1 MDHHDLPLTS
11 CRRATYSSRA
21 DFLQIH
27 FTLTITLPT
36 PLHSHYIAIKR
47 GSRLQYN
54 HHTCIRCSLLQESK
68 GTCDHLML
76 TFFSFTHIGS
86 TCRPY
91 AFSVAGPTLWNSLPG
106 SLLSFRRHYKIIL
119 RFTENPSQHTC
130 QPEMTKN
137 NRDFWPVPQSYS
149 ILTA

>member
-27 FTLTITLPT
+27 FTHTITLPT

-86 TCRPY
+86 TCML
-91 AFSVAGPTLWNSLPG
+91 FLLPVQLCG
-106 SLLSFRRHYKIIL
+106 SLLCFQRLYKIIL